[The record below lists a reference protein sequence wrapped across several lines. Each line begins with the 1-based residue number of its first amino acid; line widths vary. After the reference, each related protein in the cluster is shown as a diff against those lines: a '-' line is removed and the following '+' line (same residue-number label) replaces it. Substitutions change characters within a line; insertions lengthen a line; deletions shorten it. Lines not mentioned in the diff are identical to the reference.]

1 VTRKRGVNASGRR
14 KLLPAGWAAAC
25 LDVPYPRRLEEIMSG
40 IAYDPFD
47 PAVLADPYPH
57 YAALRRSGAV
67 HAVPSLGMKVV
78 CRYAEAESVLRS
90 PEMFSSSPYQDFI
103 RAAME
108 LGAARVAVARETL
121 LGSDPPVHTRLRK
134 LVKRGFTQARIQ
146 ALGPAVERLAKELVA
161 NLSSAGEGDFVSMVA
176 GPLPVMVI
184 ATILGVEPE
193 RHRDFKRWSD
203 HILLATTG
211 VLGDD
216 ERRGLVRSFEEM
228 DAYIDEMV
236 ARRRRRPTDD
246 LISTLIRAERGEEV
260 MGPEEVRTFVPLL
273 LIAGNEA
280 TTHLIANIGL
290 ALTSHRDLLER
301 VRERPGLAANVVE
314 ETLRYDAPVQ
324 MVLRRA
330 SKRAEIGGTW
340 VAEGDVLGVLIG
352 AANRDDRQFP
362 GAERF
367 DPDRDVGSH
376 LTFGAGNHFCLGAGL
391 ARMEACIALL
401 ALADAIDSFERVQDG
416 IEYPASF
423 LVRGPKSFRVRVSP
437 ARRARALRA

>member
-1 VTRKRGVNASGRR
+1 
-14 KLLPAGWAAAC
+14 
-25 LDVPYPRRLEEIMSG
+25 MSG

-67 HAVPSLGMKVV
+67 HAVPSLEMKVV

-134 LVKRGFTQARIQ
+134 LVNRGFTQARIQ

-367 DPDRDVGSH
+367 DPNRDVGSH